1 MDFQTAKNIG
11 ESFLQTY
18 YSPGA
23 VRFYL
28 LTVI

>member
-23 VRFYL
+23 VRILAAY
-28 LTVI
+28 